1 MTAISVRHTCKH
13 CSTHFEPLEPEDEF
27 CCGGCAFVFNL
38 INDSGLDQ
46 YYTLKGGKVTAP
58 VKNAALQRRDYT
70 WLSELVAATEHRALS
85 TEHPAPALDLAVQ
98 GISCTGCVW
107 LIEKLALRHAGA
119 LRARVRAHPGRLHLE
134 WTPGACDLPAL
145 ADELRQFGYLL
156 GPVEAGKEAS
166 NEFSGRTGLCG
177 AFAMNAMAFSLP
189 RYLGMEADFALAG
202 IFTLAA
208 GLGATLAVV
217 TGGSYFISRA
227 LACLRSRVLHMDL
240 PIALGIVA
248 AFIGSIIGWALQVE
262 SLIYFDFVAVFT
274 FLMLAGRK
282 LQLSAVERN
291 RGRLLGHTLDAN
303 PLRNAAGEAVALESL
318 APGVAFYTAP
328 GQIIPVASRL
338 TNGEA
343 TVSMESISGE
353 PEPRTIVAGGRIA
366 AGSLNV
372 GRAPLEL
379 EATETWQASL
389 FRRLRE
395 SGESAATHP
404 VLDRIL
410 RWAISIVL
418 LAAFGGFIAWWA
430 VTGDF
435 ARALQVMIS
444 VLVVSCPCALGV
456 AVPLADDL
464 AAARMERSGVFVRR
478 SAFWP
483 RLRRVRQV
491 IFDKTGTLTLENPVL
506 ENPDAL
512 RSLHPGAMQALGL
525 LTSDSLHPI
534 SRSLTESIAAM
545 SRSKAVPA
553 LSPTAEVNE
562 VAGQGVWFT
571 DARRARWSLGRDGW
585 QTPEA
590 NDGATVFACDGV
602 PLARLR
608 FRDTPRPDAAEE
620 IRALTDA
627 RFSIHLL
634 SGDQSPRVRT
644 LAHTLGIPQS
654 HAHGALTPEDKERIV
669 RGMDRGDTLYI
680 GDGINDT
687 LAFSAAACT
696 GTPVVDKGL
705 LESKA
710 DFYFLG
716 RSLRFLSRLRD
727 TAKLRARAV
736 HRVGA
741 FAVAYNIVAAGV
753 SLAGFMNPLIAAV
766 IMPLSGLVTLAVV
779 AAHFKIGR

>member
-1 MTAISVRHTCKH
+1 MKRQPDTIPHYTCKH
-13 CSTHFEPLEPEDEF
+13 CSTLFEPLEPGDEF

-38 INDSGLDQ
+38 INESGLDQ
-46 YYTLKGGKVTAP
+46 YYTLKGGNVTAP
-58 VKNAALQRRDYT
+58 VKSTALQRRDYT
-70 WLSELVAATEHRALS
+70 WLSELATRTEHGAQS
-85 TEHPAPALDLAVQ
+85 TDNSPAALDLAVQ

-107 LIEKLALRHAGA
+107 LMEKLALRHAGV
-119 LRARVRAHPGRLHLE
+119 LRARVRAHPGRLYLE

-189 RYLGMEADFALAG
+189 RYLGMEANFAMAG
-202 IFTLAA
+202 IFTLVA
-208 GLGATLAVV
+208 GLSATLAVV

-240 PIALGIVA
+240 PIALGILA
-248 AFIGSIIGWALQVE
+248 AFAGSLIGWAMKVE

-274 FLMLAGRK
+274 FLMLAGRR
-282 LQLSAVERN
+282 LQLAAVERN

-303 PLRNAAGEAVALESL
+303 PLRNAAGTSVPLAAL
-318 APGVAFYTAP
+318 APGVAYQAAP
-328 GQIIPVASRL
+328 GQIVPVASRL
-338 TNGEA
+338 MHGQA

-353 PEPRTIVAGGRIA
+353 PEPRTIVSGGRLA
-366 AGSLNV
+366 AGSLNA
-372 GRAPLEL
+372 GRTPLEL
-379 EATETWQASL
+379 EAMETWQASL

-410 RWAISIVL
+410 RRAISIVL
-418 LAAFGGFIAWWA
+418 LLAFGGFIAWWA
-430 VTGDF
+430 ATGDF

-478 SAFWP
+478 AAFWP

-512 RSLHPGAMQALGL
+512 RALQPQALRAL
-525 LTSDSLHPI
+525 ATLTADSLHPV
-534 SRSLTESIAAM
+534 SRSLTESLAA
-545 SRSKAVPA
+545 RGLAA
-553 LSPTAEVNE
+553 AGDAEVNE

-571 DARRARWSLGRDGW
+571 DESGARWTLGRSA
-585 QTPEA
+585 PEDPDTG
-590 NDGATVFACDGV
+590 DGATVFACDGV
-602 PLARLR
+602 PLARFR

-620 IRALTDA
+620 IRALSA
-627 RFSIHLL
+627 ERFSIHLL
-634 SGDQSPRVRT
+634 SGDQSARVRA
-644 LAHTLGIPQS
+644 LAKALGIPQ
-654 HAHGALTPEDKERIV
+654 ANVHGGLTPEDKERIV

-716 RSLRFLSRLRD
+716 RSLCFLSRLRE
-727 TAKLRARAV
+727 TARLRARAV
-736 HRVGA
+736 RCVA
-741 FAVAYNIVAAGV
+741 VFAIAYNIAAAGA
-753 SLAGFMNPLIAAV
+753 SLAGLMNPLIAAI
-766 IMPLSGLVTLAVV
+766 IMPLSGLVTLALV
-779 AAHFKIGR
+779 AAHCKIGR

>member
-1 MTAISVRHTCKH
+1 MPPSPTAHTCKH
-13 CSTHFEPLEPEDEF
+13 CSTQYEPLEPGDEF

-38 INDSGLDQ
+38 INETGLGQ
-46 YYTLKGGKVTAP
+46 YYTLKGGKITAP
-58 VKNAALQRRDYT
+58 VKNTALQRRDYT
-70 WLSELVAATEHRALS
+70 WLTELAARTEHRALNREPS
-85 TEHPAPALDLAVQ
+85 AAALDLAVQ

-107 LIEKLALRHAGA
+107 LMEKLALRHAGV
-119 LRARVRAHPGRLHLE
+119 LRARVRAHPGRLRLE

-189 RYLGMEADFALAG
+189 RYLGMEADFAMAG
-202 IFTLAA
+202 IFTLVA
-208 GLGATLAVV
+208 GLSATLAVV

-227 LACLRSRVLHMDL
+227 LGCLRSRVLHMDL
-240 PIALGIVA
+240 PIALGILA
-248 AFIGSIIGWALQVE
+248 AFAGSLIGWALRVE

-274 FLMLAGRK
+274 FLMLAGRQ
-282 LQLSAVERN
+282 LQLAAVERN

-303 PLRNAAGEAVALESL
+303 PLRNAAGETVTMESL
-318 APGVAFYTAP
+318 APAVPYQAAP

-338 TNGEA
+338 MSGEA
-343 TVSMESISGE
+343 TVSLESISGE
-353 PEPRTIVAGGRIA
+353 PEPRSIAAGGRLA

-372 GRAPLEL
+372 GRAILEL
-379 EATETWQASL
+379 EALETWQDSL

-418 LAAFGGFIAWWA
+418 VLAIGGFIAWWA
-430 VTGDF
+430 ATGDF

-464 AAARMERSGVFVRR
+464 AAARMERGGVFVRR
-478 SAFWP
+478 AAFWP
-483 RLRRVRQV
+483 RLRRVKQV

-506 ENPDAL
+506 ENPEAL
-512 RSLHPGAMQALGL
+512 RALQPQALRAL
-525 LTSDSLHPI
+525 ATLTADSLHPVC
-534 SRSLTESIAAM
+534 RSLTESLAAM
-545 SRSKAVPA
+545 GATT
-553 LSPTAEVNE
+553 PTDGEVNE

-571 DARRARWSLGRDGW
+571 DQNGARWTLGRSARESLD
-585 QTPEA
+585 TA
-590 NDGATVFACDGV
+590 DGATVLACDGV
-602 PLARLR
+602 PLARFR
-608 FRDTPRPDAAEE
+608 FRDTPRPDAAQE

-627 RFSIHLL
+627 RFQIHLL
-634 SGDQSPRVRT
+634 SGDQSARVRS
-644 LAHTLGIPQS
+644 LANALGIPQS
-654 HAHGALTPEDKERIV
+654 NAHGGLTPEDKESIV
-669 RGMDRGDTLYI
+669 RGIDRGDTLYI

-705 LESKA
+705 LEGKA

-727 TAKLRARAV
+727 TARLRAKAV
-736 HRVGA
+736 HRVAG
-741 FAVAYNIVAAGV
+741 FAIAYNIAAAGA
-753 SLAGFMNPLIAAV
+753 SLAGFMNPLIAAI

-779 AAHFKIGR
+779 AAHFRIGR